1 MPEWKAEIRRRLLPL
16 SLEAAREAEIVDELA
31 QHLDDWH
38 REQLAAG
45 RTPEESARLTLEEL
59 DGSERLAREL
69 LRVEPPAEP
78 RPIAPG
84 AARSG
89 SLVADLLQDLRY
101 AARMLR
107 KDPGF
112 ASIAVLTLVLG
123 IGANTALFSVIHTV
137 LLRPLPFREPERLV
151 QLWEARP
158 QRGWLQSSFSD
169 ANFWDVR
176 DLNRTL
182 EDAAAVRSRSL
193 NLTGFEHPERLRGRL
208 VTAGFF
214 STLGVQPVAGRSF
227 LRDEDA
233 PGRDGLIALL
243 SHAFWVRRFGADP
256 AVIGRPLSLDGA
268 SYTVVGVLPPGEPWL
283 NEADV
288 FLPLLR
294 RADAQR
300 GSFELAVIGR
310 LKPGVSLEAAQADL
324 ARVARELAERYPDVD
339 KGMGVTIVSARSWV
353 ASDALR
359 RSLWILMGA
368 VGFMLLI
375 ACVNLMN
382 LLLAKATVRAR
393 EQALRVALGAS
404 RWRIVRQ
411 MLAESLLLSALGAG
425 LGIALATGLIALLRA
440 WSPGGIPRLAEVGI
454 DPLVLGFTTLVAIVT
469 ALLTGLAPALQA
481 SHAQLLQALREG
493 ERGVTG
499 ERRMGRLR
507 SVLVGAEV
515 ALSLSVLVGA
525 GLLLR
530 SFEQLLQVDRGFET
544 DGRLLVEVSLPP
556 GYDNARLTQFLQQFL
571 ARVQAL
577 PPVVS
582 AAAVSGR
589 PLGAGST
596 GLGFAAADRPGPASA
611 EVPWASWR
619 FVTSDYFR
627 TMGVPLLKG
636 RTFDEGD
643 RVGQPWRVVISKRL
657 AEQLWPG
664 QDPIGL
670 RMILWKGQGDRPAE
684 VIGVAGDMRERGLA
698 LDPTLAV
705 YFPYYGAGSSPVQFV
720 IHTQAAPATLV
731 PALRAALRELD
742 ASLPLSNVRSLD
754 EMVSASL
761 ASRRFTMLLLAAF
774 AVVALLLALA
784 GVYGVLSYAVS
795 RRTNEIGVRM
805 ALGASRGDVL
815 RLIVGQGMRPVV
827 QGAALGVAASLLLS
841 RLMTS
846 MLFGVAASDPVTY
859 AAVAL
864 MLVAAAALACYLP
877 ALRALRVDAT
887 SALRQ
892 E

>member
-1 MPEWKAEIRRRLLPL
+1 
-16 SLEAAREAEIVDELA
+16 
-31 QHLDDWH
+31 
-38 REQLAAG
+38 
-45 RTPEESARLTLEEL
+45 
-59 DGSERLAREL
+59 
-69 LRVEPPAEP
+69 
-78 RPIAPG
+78 
-84 AARSG
+84 
-89 SLVADLLQDLRY
+89 
-101 AARMLR
+101 
-107 KDPGF
+107 
-112 ASIAVLTLVLG
+112 
-123 IGANTALFSVIHTV
+123 
-137 LLRPLPFREPERLV
+137 
-151 QLWEARP
+151 
-158 QRGWLQSSFSD
+158 
-169 ANFWDVR
+169 
-176 DLNRTL
+176 
-182 EDAAAVRSRSL
+182 
-193 NLTGFEHPERLRGRL
+193 
-208 VTAGFF
+208 
-214 STLGVQPVAGRSF
+214 
-227 LRDEDA
+227 
-233 PGRDGLIALL
+233 
-243 SHAFWVRRFGADP
+243 
-256 AVIGRPLSLDGA
+256 
-268 SYTVVGVLPPGEPWL
+268 
-283 NEADV
+283 
-288 FLPLLR
+288 
-294 RADAQR
+294 
-300 GSFELAVIGR
+300 
-310 LKPGVSLEAAQADL
+310 
-324 ARVARELAERYPDVD
+324 
-339 KGMGVTIVSARSWV
+339 
-353 ASDALR
+353 
-359 RSLWILMGA
+359 MGA

-382 LLLAKATVRAR
+382 LLLAKATGRAR

-440 WSPGGIPRLAEVGI
+440 SRPGGIPRLAEVAI
-454 DPLVLGFTTLVAIVT
+454 DPAVLGFTTLVAIVV

-481 SHAQLLQALREG
+481 SHAQLLQTLREG
-493 ERGVTG
+493 ERGVAG

-530 SFEQLLQVDRGFET
+530 SFEQLLHVDRGFSSE
-544 DGRLLVEVSLPP
+544 GRLLVEVSLPP

-577 PPVVS
+577 PQVVS

-596 GLGFAAADRPGPASA
+596 GLGFAAADRPGQAGA
-611 EVPWASWR
+611 AVPWASWR
-619 FVTSDYFR
+619 FVTSDYFAA
-627 TMGVPLLKG
+627 MGVPLLKG
-636 RTFDEGD
+636 RTFTDGD
-643 RVGQPWRVVISKRL
+643 RVGEPWRVVVSKRL

-684 VIGVAGDMRERGLA
+684 VVGVVGDMRERGLA
-698 LDPTLAV
+698 FDPTLAV
-705 YFPYYGAGSSPVQFV
+705 YFPYYGAGLSPVQFV
-720 IHTQAAPATLV
+720 VHTRAAPAALV

-795 RRTNEIGVRM
+795 RRTNEIGVRV

-827 QGAALGVAASLLLS
+827 QGALLGVAASLLLS

-846 MLFGVAASDPVTY
+846 MLFGIGTSDPLTY
-859 AAVAL
+859 AAVTLA
-864 MLVAAAALACYLP
+864 LVAGAALACYLP